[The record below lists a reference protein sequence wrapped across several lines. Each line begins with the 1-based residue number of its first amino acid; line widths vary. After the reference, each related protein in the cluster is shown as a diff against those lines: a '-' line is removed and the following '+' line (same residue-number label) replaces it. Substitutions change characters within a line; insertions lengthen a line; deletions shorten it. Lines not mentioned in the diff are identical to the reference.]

1 MDRIAAC
8 AREYCL
14 SLHFCCMLN
23 RFETTLQS
31 PFSHAEYKNIMI
43 FDKFIKPK
51 WQHRNPET
59 RLQAVEQLQDL
70 SVLSQIA
77 QNDEVASIRRLAI
90 AKLDDLTLL
99 ESIAQRDPDNEARE
113 LAHERFKAVLCGL
126 KNGSAPLMQR
136 IHWLNQS
143 HDPQLIEHVLHHG
156 QEFEMRLAALGRI
169 HDENLLGDIAMND
182 PTGKVRQAAVEKIA
196 DIDILEN
203 VLKTVRNRDKGL
215 TRILRDKLDLLIAQR
230 DRPLKVRADAEEICA
245 RFEKLGQVPEKLDAE
260 KREVETLTANWQAI
274 AEEAAAE
281 FHSRFHAAQQ
291 AFQSAFTAYQQAR
304 AAQVAREQQLAP
316 LRAAKQAV
324 CEQLDDLLQAI
335 QTQPEIEAELDSRL
349 QALREAWAATAVID
363 EAAEEQSWQKRFA
376 LNAQALV
383 NRQQALL
390 ATQRASE
397 ELGKLCQQAERLL
410 KGKELVK
417 SQRVQ
422 ELQARWETRLA
433 ANQAKLTENSELP
446 SKFTQLIKALEQRLQ
461 RQIAEREQ
469 ALIRFKRVLD
479 ELEAALEKG
488 EFHTATQLEQEAQSL
503 FPLLAEIPATRH
515 KTLDS
520 RLQVCVAKVRDL
532 RSWQRWGENH
542 ERESLCDEVEALIER
557 PDDNPEETA
566 RLIHEAQIAWK
577 KLNPVCPQELWERFN
592 TACNRAYLPCKVY
605 FEEQAR
611 TREENLQKKVVL
623 CEQLESY
630 VAQIDWQ
637 QANWKMIQQQLRNFD
652 QKWHAIGHTNRKS
665 RKQITDRFEAALKT
679 LQTHL
684 DQEQQVN
691 QALRRS
697 LMEQAQAA
705 VESGDVNA
713 AIENVKHLQTL
724 WLVTVPGSRRDE
736 RKLWQNFRGA
746 CDQVFEKRK
755 EQQAARKQEQQAY
768 LNVRN
773 ALCADI
779 EALTQLQGD
788 EVQTLPA
795 QLKKLQAD
803 WRELGQDVSKKALES
818 VEKHFHQVC
827 QKAER
832 HYQAYL
838 LTQQREQFAQFKAK
852 AQACFELES
861 LAAGDNF
868 NSLQTH
874 WEALPALSDVEAE
887 QALQQRFHSTL
898 SALQTGENPPYSET
912 ALKERE
918 LLCIRMEV
926 LAGVASPSEAAA
938 ARMEY
943 QVSRLNDAIKKGE
956 AILNKNVEAQQVERA
971 WYFAGAVSPEQAQNL
986 EARFQQALGAFYQ

>member
-1 MDRIAAC
+1 
-8 AREYCL
+8 
-14 SLHFCCMLN
+14 
-23 RFETTLQS
+23 
-31 PFSHAEYKNIMI
+31 
-43 FDKFIKPK
+43 
-51 WQHRNPET
+51 
-59 RLQAVEQLQDL
+59 
-70 SVLSQIA
+70 
-77 QNDEVASIRRLAI
+77 
-90 AKLDDLTLL
+90 
-99 ESIAQRDPDNEARE
+99 
-113 LAHERFKAVLCGL
+113 
-126 KNGSAPLMQR
+126 MQR

-230 DRPLKVRADAEEICA
+230 DRPLKVRAEAEEICA

-260 KREVETLTANWQAI
+260 KREVETLTANWQAL
-274 AEEAAAE
+274 AEEAEAE

-304 AAQVAREQQLAP
+304 AAQLAREQQLAP

-363 EAAEEQSWQKRFA
+363 DAAEEQSWQKRFA

-503 FPLLAEIPATRH
+503 FPLLAEIPAARH

-611 TREENLQKKVVL
+611 AREENLQKKVVL

-665 RKQITDRFEAALKT
+665 RKQITDRFEAALK
-679 LQTHL
+679 
-684 DQEQQVN
+684 
-691 QALRRS
+691 S
-697 LMEQAQAA
+697 
-705 VESGDVNA
+705 
-713 AIENVKHLQTL
+713 
-724 WLVTVPGSRRDE
+724 
-736 RKLWQNFRGA
+736 
-746 CDQVFEKRK
+746 
-755 EQQAARKQEQQAY
+755 
-768 LNVRN
+768 
-773 ALCADI
+773 
-779 EALTQLQGD
+779 
-788 EVQTLPA
+788 
-795 QLKKLQAD
+795 
-803 WRELGQDVSKKALES
+803 
-818 VEKHFHQVC
+818 
-827 QKAER
+827 
-832 HYQAYL
+832 
-838 LTQQREQFAQFKAK
+838 FKAASSLK
-852 AQACFELES
+852 RGLSLLELPELE
-861 LAAGDNF
+861 
-868 NSLQTH
+868 
-874 WEALPALSDVEAE
+874 LP
-887 QALQQRFHSTL
+887 
-898 SALQTGENPPYSET
+898 
-912 ALKERE
+912 
-918 LLCIRMEV
+918 
-926 LAGVASPSEAAA
+926 VASFFTLET
-938 ARMEY
+938 
-943 QVSRLNDAIKKGE
+943 LKNGNFAI
-956 AILNKNVEAQQVERA
+956 IL
-971 WYFAGAVSPEQAQNL
+971 FL
-986 EARFQQALGAFYQ
+986 F